1 MKRDHVEGIEEDG
14 DGSAAG
20 EVRLEHERLTENC
33 NSLEEVVQ
41 EMEQRLNDFLEP
53 GDGGDKAM
61 NSDKRKTEAGQR
73 LLANNDKLCV
83 VRERLVSILE
93 RLAI

>member
-1 MKRDHVEGIEEDG
+1 MKRDHVEEIEEGG
-14 DGSAAG
+14 DGSTAG

-41 EMEQRLNDFLEP
+41 EMEQRLDDFLEP
-53 GDGGDKAM
+53 VETSGKTM
-61 NSDKRKTEAGQR
+61 NSDTRKTEIGQR
-73 LLANNDKLCV
+73 LLTDNDRLCV